1 MDLVK
6 IGKFIASL
14 RKDKNLT
21 QEELAEKLYVTDRA
35 VSKWER
41 GLSLP
46 DAGNMLDLC
55 NILGITVNE
64 LLNGEKIDM
73 KDYEKKT
80 EDLLLEMAKQE
91 EVKNK
96 KLLADMWVIMIT
108 ALLFYAGIITIA
120 AITLEQGPVL
130 GTIICASTALL
141 VIVAFAAIG
150 VGVFLGMTEEKETPT
165 TNNTGNGEVS
175 ENEQMNVPTSMSFA
189 GYNFT
194 YPEDYNAVVTVEH
207 GLTLTVNGKTFT
219 IQVDYTNNYDF
230 YKTAFKNAYPEQGDN
245 MVTMIGEK
253 EYVAAI
259 ITDSTGANA
268 TEYMTKAGETS
279 TFVGLV
285 VKSDYTPATE
295 EDFAELDTIL
305 QSAMQQYEVNP
316 GDEEDAGKES
326 LVNYIRTFTRDMFIF

>member
-120 AITLEQGPVL
+120 ATTLEQGPVL
-130 GTIICASTALL
+130 GIIICASTALL
-141 VIVAFAAIG
+141 VIVAFYG
-150 VGVFLGMTEEKETPT
+150 FKL
-165 TNNTGNGEVS
+165 EV
-175 ENEQMNVPTSMSFA
+175 EA
-189 GYNFT
+189 GYYECNKCHHKHMPNYFVAMIC
-194 YPEDYNAVVTVEH
+194 PHIN
-207 GLTLTVNGKTFT
+207 LTRLLKCPKCHKWSWSKKV
-219 IQVDYTNNYDF
+219 
-230 YKTAFKNAYPEQGDN
+230 
-245 MVTMIGEK
+245 MIK
-253 EYVAAI
+253 
-259 ITDSTGANA
+259 
-268 TEYMTKAGETS
+268 
-279 TFVGLV
+279 
-285 VKSDYTPATE
+285 
-295 EDFAELDTIL
+295 
-305 QSAMQQYEVNP
+305 
-316 GDEEDAGKES
+316 
-326 LVNYIRTFTRDMFIF
+326 